1 MLRRRSVS
9 QNANNVYVF
18 CENGVC
24 QAVLVCFRLFRTFR
38 DDKYVYMLL
47 EVCLGGELWSV
58 LRDM

>member
-9 QNANNVYVF
+9 QNANN
-18 CENGVC
+18 EVC